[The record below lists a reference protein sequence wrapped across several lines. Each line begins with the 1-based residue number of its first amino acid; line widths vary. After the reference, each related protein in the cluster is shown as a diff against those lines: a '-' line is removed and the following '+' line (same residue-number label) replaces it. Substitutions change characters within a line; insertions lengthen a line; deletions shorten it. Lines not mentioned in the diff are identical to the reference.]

1 MTKRHDWTEAE
12 DAILRDRFAELSA
25 AELAALIGVGIK
37 IIYWRA
43 HVLGLRKS
51 PEWVAERA
59 RQRSLQP
66 GHGWRENQFKKGAT
80 PWNKGMHYTTGGR
93 SGETRFRPGVRTGR
107 ALELWKPVG
116 TLRISADGYLQR
128 KVNDDHPMQ
137 KRWRAEHVLVWEA
150 AHGPLLP
157 GLAIVFRDGNK
168 LNVALDNL
176 ECISR
181 ADLMR
186 RNSMQR
192 HGQEIGS
199 ITQLRGA
206 LNRQIKRR
214 ARNQLQQGET
224 P

>member
-1 MTKRHDWTEAE
+1 MTKHNWTEAE
-12 DAILRDRFAELSA
+12 DAVLRDRFAELSA

-66 GHGWRENQFKKGAT
+66 GHGGRENQFKKGAT
-80 PWNKGMHYTTGGR
+80 PWNKGMHYVAGGR
-93 SGETRFRPGVRTGR
+93 SGETQFRPGVRTGR
-107 ALELWKPVG
+107 AVELWHPVG

-128 KVNDDHPMQ
+128 KVNDDHPIH
-137 KRWRAEHVLVWEA
+137 KRWRAEHVLIWEA
-150 AHGPLLP
+150 AHGPLEK
-157 GLAIVFRDGNK
+157 GMAVVFRDGNK
-168 LNVALDNL
+168 QNFDLANL

-181 ADLMR
+181 GDLMR

-192 HGQEIGS
+192 HGPEVAAL
-199 ITQLRGA
+199 TQLRGV
-206 LNRQIKRR
+206 LKRQINRR
-214 ARNQLQQGET
+214 TRSQPQPGET
-224 P
+224 T